1 MCLALLLPPVLL
13 FIVEIAEWC
22 LLPAGCAW
30 LLQSSGVYS
39 VHLQNS
45 AWHGLASQGTLVD
58 RKMTWCSWPN
68 NAQQNSSVQ
77 WPKAKFRL
85 SFIFILSLL
94 IWCFFIFTPV
104 IYHLLC
110 SSEFVTR
117 TREAPVSSSTL
128 CSCCTFLST
137 TFGHFPGCLQE
148 WGCLVQPLVSSVT
161 GCRLSSSL
169 CYPDAYRLLSNCSPC
184 LAAQPQQLKLLC
196 FPAHRARLQPTSGR
210 PPAAQVCFCLPL
222 PPTQGLEGRQASN
235 SCLLRSSGKV
245 SSLSALLT
253 GVSCDPQSGVS

>member
-45 AWHGLASQGTLVD
+45 AWHGFAIQGTLVD

-148 WGCLVQPLVSSVT
+148 VGVFGTALGQLCDRLQAQFISLLSRCLSAALKLRPLFGCPAAAIKAPLFPSSQSTAAAHEWEAPSSPSVLLFATASHAGFGGEAGKQLVPLV
-161 GCRLSSSL
+161 
-169 CYPDAYRLLSNCSPC
+169 
-184 LAAQPQQLKLLC
+184 
-196 FPAHRARLQPTSGR
+196 
-210 PPAAQVCFCLPL
+210 
-222 PPTQGLEGRQASN
+222 
-235 SCLLRSSGKV
+235 
-245 SSLSALLT
+245 
-253 GVSCDPQSGVS
+253 